1 MNGCWKS
8 NGMATDYVAGAT
20 LLAVPTFQ
28 ELVRARLLSPAAR
41 PWRIGFALAALLF
54 TLGLLALPGAPIAVE
69 WSRFVVALY
78 AVFLIVAAFF
88 APVTAGLGY
97 GLLLQF
103 SAVAPDYRSAII
115 IIGMFAIATVVG
127 LRIPARYSLPL
138 LAYLWYLAQTDFPS
152 GVYFPISFETAIL
165 LFVLLL
171 VAWAVG
177 WILRAF
183 LITRER
189 QADQL
194 KAELERERERTVKAL
209 HGSVASSLTSV
220 VLRSEALAMSGDEQT
235 AKAAKLIAE
244 DARRSMQE
252 VRQLI
257 RFMRSDDH
265 SALREE
271 KTVTAPPLID
281 ALKSF
286 TDVLRSHGYTVAES
300 GMHGEGLKSIA
311 LRHAPAAFREIQ
323 TNVIKYA
330 DKNRPVI
337 VAAVEDD
344 NDVQILVQNFGAPQE
359 QGVEMST
366 GVGLG
371 EVASLLEEDGA
382 ALDAGYHGEAFRYHL
397 TVPKERK

>member
-1 MNGCWKS
+1 M
-8 NGMATDYVAGAT
+8 
-20 LLAVPTFQ
+20 
-28 ELVRARLLSPAAR
+28 RARLLSPAAR

-97 GLLLQF
+97 GFLLQF

-115 IIGMFAIATVVG
+115 IIGMFAVVAVVG
-127 LRIPARYSLPL
+127 LRTRSPRGVLITGL
-138 LAYLWYLAQTDFPS
+138 LWYLAQTDFS
-152 GVYFPISFETAIL
+152 QGVFLPNSADTATFLGVFL
-165 LFVLLL
+165 LAAWATGFVLRSFLL
-171 VAWAVG
+171 S
-177 WILRAF
+177 
-183 LITRER
+183 RER
-189 QADQL
+189 QAERL
-194 KAELERERERTVKAL
+194 KAELERERDRTVKAL

-220 VLRSEALAMSGDEQT
+220 VLRSEALAMSGDKQT

-244 DARRSMQE
+244 DARRSIQE

-257 RFMRSDDH
+257 RFMRSDDP

-271 KTVTAPPLID
+271 ETVTAPPLID

-286 TDVLRSHGYTVAES
+286 SDVLRSHGYTVAES

-311 LRHAPAAFREIQ
+311 LRHAPGAFREIQ

-359 QGVEMST
+359 HTVEMST

-382 ALDAGYHGEAFRYHL
+382 ALDAGYQGEAFRYLL